1 MAVDT
6 AAMVDEEVTPD
17 AVSVLVDDVLA
28 GVDLRGLAAVEEIW
42 VNDRQSPGS
51 TVALE
56 SRLTWVERTEREP
69 SDAVRSRPPSRRR
82 APAGRARP

>member
-6 AAMVDEEVTPD
+6 AAMVYEEVTPD

-42 VNDRQSPGS
+42 VNDRQSP
-51 TVALE
+51 
-56 SRLTWVERTEREP
+56 R
-69 SDAVRSRPPSRRR
+69 
-82 APAGRARP
+82 